1 VTSLRLSV
9 FYGAVFL
16 VIGTM
21 MPFWPVW
28 LKSVGLTAEEIGLV
42 FAVSMMMKL
51 ISNPLTT
58 QLADCSGHR
67 RVLLI
72 GLSLMASAVYA
83 LFLIADGFA
92 SVIVISII
100 FFFFWSP
107 IMPLTESLTML
118 VGRTERID
126 YGRVRLWGSLT
137 FIAAA
142 WGMGVVM
149 TDREPRMIIWAV
161 LASVVL
167 TSVAAFT
174 LPATRSP
181 KSTSGGMLFRRVL
194 ADRQFVLLVLA
205 ASLIQ
210 SSHSVYYAFGTL
222 HWKASGHSETMIGWL
237 WAEGVIAE
245 IVLFAFSNTILERI
259 GIARLI
265 ALAGLAGTVRWFC
278 TGLTD
283 ALPALMVLQI
293 LHALTF
299 GAAHL
304 GAVHYISRRMDPSIS
319 ATAQGLYSAIV
330 MGISMGIM
338 GLVSGHLYA
347 AYAGQAFY
355 VMAGLAGLGSIIAF
369 SLRRRA
375 VADA

>member
-1 VTSLRLSV
+1 MTSVRLSV

-16 VIGTM
+16 VIGTL

-28 LKSVGLTAEEIGLV
+28 LKSIGLTAPEIGVV
-42 FAVSMMMKL
+42 FAVGVMMKL

-58 QLADCSGHR
+58 QLADRTGHR
-67 RVLLI
+67 RLLVI
-72 GLSLMASAVYA
+72 GLSLMATAMYA
-83 LFLIADGFA
+83 LFLGADGFV
-92 SVIVISII
+92 SVIAISIA

-118 VGRTERID
+118 AGRTEKVD

-142 WGMGVVM
+142 WGMGVLM
-149 TDREPRMIIWAV
+149 TDREPRFIIYAV
-161 LASVVL
+161 LASVAL
-167 TSVAAFT
+167 TACAACA

-181 KSTSGGMLFRRVL
+181 KSTADRAPYRRLL
-194 ADRQFVLLVLA
+194 ADRSFLLMIVA
-205 ASLIQ
+205 ATLIQ

-222 HWKASGHSETMIGWL
+222 HWQAAGHSEAMIGWL

-245 IVLFAFSNTILERI
+245 VALFAFSSAIINRI

-265 ALAGLAGTVRWFC
+265 ALAGLAGAVRWLG

-283 ALPALMVLQI
+283 ALPALMVLQL

-304 GAVHYISRRMDPSIS
+304 GAVHFIARRMDPSIS

-330 MGISMGIM
+330 MGLGMGVM
-338 GLVSGHLYA
+338 GLVSGQLYA
-347 AYAGQAFY
+347 TYAGDAFL
-355 VMAGLAGLGSIIAF
+355 VMAGLAGLGGLVAF
-369 SLRRRA
+369 SLRRRSISA
-375 VADA
+375 A

>member
-1 VTSLRLSV
+1 MTSLRLSV

-28 LKSVGLTAEEIGLV
+28 LKSIGLTAEEIGVV
-42 FAVSMMMKL
+42 FAVGVMMKL

-58 QLADCSGHR
+58 QLADRTGHR
-67 RVLLI
+67 RVLMI
-72 GLSLMASAVYA
+72 GLSLTASAVYA
-83 LFLIADGFA
+83 LFLAADSFA
-92 SVIVISII
+92 SVIMISIV

-118 VGRTERID
+118 AGRSEKID

-142 WGMGVVM
+142 WGMGAVI
-149 TDREPRMIIWAV
+149 TDREPRLIIWVV
-161 LASVVL
+161 LASVAL
-167 TSVAAFT
+167 TAAAAFA
-174 LPATRSP
+174 LPPTRSP
-181 KSTSGGMLFRRVL
+181 KSSGGRMPIRQLL
-194 ADRQFVLLVLA
+194 GDRQFVLLVA
-205 ASLIQ
+205 AAALIQ

-222 HWKASGHSETMIGWL
+222 HWQASGHSEAMIGWL

-245 IVLFAFSNTILERI
+245 VALFAFSSAIINRI

-265 ALAGLAGTVRWFC
+265 ALAGLAGAVRWLG

-283 ALPALMVLQI
+283 ALPALMVLQL

-304 GAVHYISRRMDPSIS
+304 GAVHFIARRMDPSIS

-330 MGISMGIM
+330 MGLGMGVM
-338 GLVSGHLYA
+338 GLVSGQLYA
-347 AYAGQAFY
+347 AYAGDAFY
-355 VMAGLAGLGSIIAF
+355 VMAGLAGLGGVIAF

-375 VADA
+375 VSDA